1 MMHVRITISLG
12 VVASLVACSTM
23 RPDPGIACNLHESR
37 AARSAAPRPAPAAD
51 REMPRPAP
59 PGGTPLSD
67 QIAQNFKDR
76 QARLKRALPAPP
88 SPGEV
93 RPAPPPTYSV
103 LALSAGGQFGAY
115 GAGFLQGWN
124 ERPDLLPGRADI
136 DVVTGVST
144 GAMMAPYAYLGS
156 SADVSV
162 RAKYD
167 ALLKDQYTTLHN
179 ADVFRPRSK
188 LELLAGANSLYSTG
202 PLRERIDRLVSD
214 ELVQHVVDEAARSD
228 RLLFVGAVDADSGD
242 FEQFDLVAT
251 ANDRSHDRRA
261 CFAAAILASA
271 AIPVAFEPVF
281 INGQMYVD
289 GGARKHAFLLS
300 AMSDALPVPVEK
312 RLFGILHGDL
322 AVPAQRTE
330 NDLIGVAS
338 RTAAIATDQL
348 MLDSAWFVD
357 AEAKR
362 LRFRTGWTAA
372 VDTAC
377 NVKPND
383 DQFNPELGICLWK
396 AGYGRARGD
405 ASPWKDITFWRR
417 P

>member
-1 MMHVRITISLG
+1 MHVRVTIGLG
-12 VVASLVACSTM
+12 VAALLAACSTT
-23 RPDPGIACNLHESR
+23 RPDPGIACNLHQSR
-37 AARSAAPRPAPAAD
+37 AARGAAPRPAPLAD

-59 PGGTPLSD
+59 PGSASLKD

-88 SPGEV
+88 PPGEV
-93 RPAPPPTYSV
+93 QPAPPPTYSV
-103 LALSAGGQFGAY
+103 LALSARGQFGAY

-124 ERPDLLPGRADI
+124 ERPDLLPDRADI

-156 SADVSV
+156 SADASV

-188 LELLAGANSLYSTG
+188 LELLTGANSLYSTA

-214 ELVQHVVDEAARSD
+214 ELVQHVIDEAGRSD

-242 FEQFDLVAT
+242 FEQFDLVAI

-289 GGARKHAFLLS
+289 GGARKHTFLLS
-300 AMSDALPVPVEK
+300 VMSDALPAQVEK
-312 RLFGILHGDL
+312 HLFGILHGEL
-322 AVPAQRTE
+322 AVPRQRTD
-330 NDLIGVAS
+330 NDLIAVAS
-338 RTAAIATDQL
+338 RTATIATDQL

-357 AEAKR
+357 AEAKQ
-362 LRFRTGWTAA
+362 LRFRAGWTAA
-372 VDTAC
+372 VDTSC

-383 DQFNPELGICLWK
+383 DQFNPELGACLWK
-396 AGYGRARGD
+396 AGYDRARGD
-405 ASPWKDITFWRR
+405 ARPWKDIAFWR

>member
-1 MMHVRITISLG
+1 
-12 VVASLVACSTM
+12 
-23 RPDPGIACNLHESR
+23 
-37 AARSAAPRPAPAAD
+37 
-51 REMPRPAP
+51 MPRPALTGVTPLIDLIARNFRERQSRLRPALPASAP
-59 PGGTPLSD
+59 PGDS
-67 QIAQNFKDR
+67 
-76 QARLKRALPAPP
+76 LPAPP
-88 SPGEV
+88 SP
-93 RPAPPPTYSV
+93 TYSV
-103 LALSAGGQFGAY
+103 LVLSAGGQFGAY

-124 ERPDLLPGRADI
+124 ERPGLLPSRADI
-136 DVVTGVST
+136 DVITGVST
-144 GAMMAPYAYLGS
+144 GAMMAAYAYLGS
-156 SADVSV
+156 SADALA

-188 LELLAGANSLYSTG
+188 LELLGANSLYNTA
-202 PLRERIDRLVSD
+202 PLRERIGRLVSD
-214 ELVQHVVDEAARSD
+214 ELVEQVVDEAARSA
-228 RLLFVGAVDADSGD
+228 RLLFVGAVDADSGN
-242 FEQFDLVAT
+242 FEQFDLVAI
-251 ANDRSHDRRA
+251 ARDRSHDRRA

-281 INGQMYVD
+281 INGRMYVD
-289 GGARKHAFLLS
+289 GGARKHTFLLS
-300 AMSDALPVPVEK
+300 AVSDALPAWVEK

-322 AVPAQRTE
+322 AVPAQRTK
-330 NDLIGVAS
+330 NNLIGVAS

-377 NVKPND
+377 DVTAND
-383 DQFNPELGICLWK
+383 EQFNPQLGACLWTSGHK
-396 AGYGRARGD
+396 RALGD
-405 ASPWKDITFWRR
+405 ASPWKEIAFWQR